1 MIDPLTE
8 DEHKALLANS
18 EELQLRR
25 AEDEKRD
32 DMMVDLDNAIGIIE
46 EADMLWPLEAARA
59 FNEIDR
65 IAKELRG

>member
-25 AEDEKRD
+25 AEDEKQDIVIIDCLNGLTSMRWWALGPRD
-32 DMMVDLDNAIGIIE
+32 M
-46 EADMLWPLEAARA
+46 
-59 FNEIDR
+59 
-65 IAKELRG
+65 KELAATIIRLEELQA